1 MDGQIDAHAHK
12 NNKKQHKKLK
22 PAVLQMSTKAR
33 NEPWKGKGN
42 NINRTRQHTNF
53 LGQMLKSSREKAG
66 AGRAANNSRKTTCS
80 MRIRRDFVLL
90 ATETIVIHRQASMR
104 CVR

>member
-42 NINRTRQHTNF
+42 NINRTRQHKNF
-53 LGQMLKSSREKAG
+53 SPANVEEQPGEGRGREGCKRQPQNNLQHAHPSRFCFAG
-66 AGRAANNSRKTTCS
+66 N
-80 MRIRRDFVLL
+80 
-90 ATETIVIHRQASMR
+90 
-104 CVR
+104 